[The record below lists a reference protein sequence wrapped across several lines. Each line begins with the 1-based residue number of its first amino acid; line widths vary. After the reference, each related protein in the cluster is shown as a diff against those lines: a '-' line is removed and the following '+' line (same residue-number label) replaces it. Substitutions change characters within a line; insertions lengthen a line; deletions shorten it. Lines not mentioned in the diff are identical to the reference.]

1 MAPRRK
7 QKMQEVVLQRQ
18 LDVAVLLE
26 NVHDKHNIGAVLR
39 SCDSVGVMD
48 IFVLITSPRQSEQS
62 FKLGQNS
69 SSGAMKWV
77 NVYFYKDR
85 EACFD
90 AMRSRYGLIYGTLLG
105 EKSVSLYDL
114 NLTESVVLAFGNE
127 KHGLTPETAALLDGN
142 FLIPQMGMV
151 ESLNVSVA
159 AALSLYECYRQR
171 QKKGM
176 YHDKH
181 LDGQRKA
188 LLQHYH
194 NLNDVRERNINHFM
208 VEKGWSDE
216 DS

>member
-18 LDVAVLLE
+18 LDIAVLLE

-39 SCDSVGVMD
+39 SCDSVGVMEV
-48 IFVLITSPRQSEQS
+48 FVLITSPRQSEQS

-77 NVYFYKDR
+77 NVHFFKNR
-85 EACFD
+85 NACFE
-90 AMRSRYGLIYGTLLG
+90 AIRSRYTKIYGTMLG

-114 NLTESVVLAFGNE
+114 DLTESIVLAFGNE
-127 KHGLTPETAALLDGN
+127 KDGLTPETAALLDGN

-171 QKKGM
+171 HRKGM
-176 YHDKH
+176 YQDKH
-181 LDGQRKA
+181 LDDQRIA
-188 LLQHYH
+188 LLKQYH
-194 NLNDVRERNINHFM
+194 DLNDVRERNINHFM
-208 VEKGWSDE
+208 VEKGWSDDE
-216 DS
+216 G